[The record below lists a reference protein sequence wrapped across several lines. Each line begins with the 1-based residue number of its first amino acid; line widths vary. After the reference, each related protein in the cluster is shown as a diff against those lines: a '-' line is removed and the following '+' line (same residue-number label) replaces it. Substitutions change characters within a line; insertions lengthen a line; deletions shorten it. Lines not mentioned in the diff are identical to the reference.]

1 MNGQRRLYRSRNNKW
16 IAGVCGGIAEYAGID
31 PIIVRVLAIII
42 PGVGW
47 LTYLILALIIP
58 AEY

>member
-1 MNGQRRLYRSRNNKW
+1 MEKKKLYRSRNNKW